1 MTFSDQIKERKQVLN
16 ESRIMLTTDTDGL
29 TDALEYR
36 IEELETD
43 LELEKALTVK
53 QKGLLDGELLEAL
66 ENLQAQIQQVNDG
79 DRPYTGFDTELIDAA
94 IAKAKE
100 SMPLNKSI
108 ILVS

>member
-53 QKGLLDGELLEAL
+53 LKGLLDASPWYSEDDDEGT
-66 ENLQAQIQQVNDG
+66 
-79 DRPYTGFDTELIDAA
+79 P
-94 IAKAKE
+94 
-100 SMPLNKSI
+100 
-108 ILVS
+108 

>member
-1 MTFSDQIKERKQVLN
+1 MTFSFSDQIKERKQVLN

-53 QKGLLDGELLEAL
+53 LKGLLAERLEA
-66 ENLQAQIQQVNDG
+66 
-79 DRPYTGFDTELIDAA
+79 
-94 IAKAKE
+94 
-100 SMPLNKSI
+100 MP
-108 ILVS
+108 